1 MYLDKERLTDT
12 FCYIEQGLS
21 IGFDIFEDLEGQQ
34 LTNFRSKWR
43 YLLVMSSSWNF
54 PAWASQSYE
63 GSEPSQAEPLK
74 FWRWNQAEN
83 FLSTN

>member
-1 MYLDKERLTDT
+1 MYLDKESLTDT

-54 PAWASQSYE
+54 PAWAKPSYE
-63 GSEPSQAEPLK
+63 GSDPSRAGALQ
-74 FWRWNQAEN
+74 FSSWNQAD
-83 FLSTN
+83 FF